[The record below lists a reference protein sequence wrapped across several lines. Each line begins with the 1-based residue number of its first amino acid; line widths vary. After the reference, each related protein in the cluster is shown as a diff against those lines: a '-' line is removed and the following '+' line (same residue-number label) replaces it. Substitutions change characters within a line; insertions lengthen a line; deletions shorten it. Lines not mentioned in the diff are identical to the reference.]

1 MQLDE
6 AMTWEERWLSVPRLM
21 PYYDACHGDKA
32 EAYELYQWNTRL
44 AQALMGDISVFEVAL
59 RNAFDRQLRSDF
71 GDRWLFDDDS
81 PVRKPIMR
89 VGSAGIAN
97 DQNRFNR
104 KEIVALVS
112 RKDENADAMVSGL
125 MFGFWARLVVRSH
138 ERELWI
144 P

>member
-1 MQLDE
+1 ME
-6 AMTWEERWLSVPRLM
+6 HTPR
-21 PYYDACHGDKA
+21 
-32 EAYELYQWNTRL
+32 
-44 AQALMGDISVFEVAL
+44 QALMGDISVFEVAL

-104 KEIVALVS
+104 KEIDALIS
-112 RKDENADAMVSGL
+112 RKGENADAVVSGL
-125 MFGFWARLVVRSH
+125 MFGFWAHVRLLGSPGC
-138 ERELWI
+138 EES
-144 P
+144 